1 MKETL
6 NISIAQIDYN
16 NSLNEMMQETSN
28 MLRNVILLGYIDRLS
43 DVEKVKT
50 EFIGKLQEIKTSLI
64 TLTSNDAGSSQ
75 SVFDI
80 SLEGIEA
87 SLNTLEEQVFS
98 LIELKE
104 KELQSVDAY
113 QESISITQRNE
124 KEYLEISNRIEEEG
138 LDRSNMFEQIKQ
150 EYLVLQENYGRKL
163 ANAETVEEITHA
175 IDKTILKE
183 LKIYEIEKFWDAT
196 NIPSIR
202 YLKGFSD
209 LKLHLRDFMSS
220 TQKRSE
226 LFDKLQQDTA
236 GILQD
241 LEGQT
246 AVGYF
251 IIKLLDALM
260 IRQSLTVFSGKAEE
274 FLKMNQD
281 AANAYNLY
289 MNALKK
295 STTFQEQIFDC
306 QRLSLELIN
315 HKITPGMVQLE
326 KTLTDAA
333 EAARSTLIKSTKN
346 TVDKNLNYSQKE
358 EAQYTYIIILVI
370 IGIIIVL
377 LALPMLYRGALKP
390 ISALSKV
397 SEKLSNLELGIGF
410 SEKQKKNE
418 IGLLERSL
426 KKMVDTIRSTLQ
438 KTKSVSDSLEDDSS
452 EIIRSL
458 ENTRKISKEISGK
471 ISNINTDIDASQRDL
486 KEVTQSSETLTE
498 DSAHLLSE
506 VNSLINEVT
515 IRVDKAEEEQKVI
528 LLTTQKVETIG
539 KDVSS
544 NIAQVENLKTITV
557 EIETFVE
564 KILTI
569 AEQTNLLALNAAIEA
584 ARAGESGKGFA
595 VVAGEV
601 KKLAEA
607 ANETSKEIRG
617 KLTIISEMVDSVV
630 SSSLLSNRKVTSLV
644 EEIATIGKTIREMV
658 VSFKEVNTVMS
669 QMLETITT
677 QNRQVVGVSKQT
689 EIIIGRFTSL
699 VKRVD
704 SLSSSCESSSQAAEE
719 FSRISYR
726 MVEMSKNLSE
736 SIRVFKT

>member
-16 NSLNEMMQETSN
+16 NSLNEMMQKTSN
-28 MLRNVILLGYIDRLS
+28 MLRNVILLGYIDRIS

-50 EFIGKLQEIKTSLI
+50 EFIGKLQEIKTSL
-64 TLTSNDAGSSQ
+64 TNLASNNAESSQ
-75 SVFDI
+75 SVLDI

-113 QESISITQRNE
+113 QESISVTQRNE
-124 KEYLEISNRIEEEG
+124 KVYQEISNRIEEEG

-183 LKIYEIEKFWDAT
+183 LKIYEIEKFWDAA

-202 YLKGFSD
+202 YLKGFND

-295 STTFQEQIFDC
+295 STTFQEQIFDY

-315 HKITPGMVQLE
+315 HKITPEMVQLE
-326 KTLTDAA
+326 KTLTDSA
-333 EAARSTLIKSTKN
+333 EVARSTLIKSTKN

-390 ISALSKV
+390 IGALSKV

-410 SEKQKKNE
+410 SEKQKRNE
-418 IGLLERSL
+418 IGLLECSL

-617 KLTIISEMVDSVV
+617 KLTIISEMVDNVV

-704 SLSSSCESSSQAAEE
+704 SLSGSFESSSQAVEE

-736 SIRVFKT
+736 SIRVYKT